1 MCFHGPG
8 LRTTY
13 NAVHKLFSLRMYIKI
28 GGIIERVMV
37 FNQFQLFSRLQYDKD
52 FAAPAPVY
60 YGVLEGVT
68 RPGLGCRILVTRNLS
83 KILPGLLN
91 DLNTWVDETRL
102 KSVRLLYSLLLY
114 SGTFH

>member
-1 MCFHGPG
+1 MI
-8 LRTTY
+8 Y
-13 NAVHKLFSLRMYIKI
+13 NRHIL
-28 GGIIERVMV
+28 
-37 FNQFQLFSRLQYDKD
+37 LQDEKD
-52 FAAPAPVY
+52 FAAAPPVY

-68 RPGLGCRILVTRNLS
+68 RPRLGCRILVVRNIS

-114 SGTFH
+114 SGVYYFVEVLQCAIFIYCYIYWWSVVR

>member
-1 MCFHGPG
+1 M
-8 LRTTY
+8 
-13 NAVHKLFSLRMYIKI
+13 
-28 GGIIERVMV
+28 
-37 FNQFQLFSRLQYDKD
+37 
-52 FAAPAPVY
+52 Y

-114 SGTFH
+114 SGTFHSAQVSVIRSHVQVFSFHGKESKLAIRI